1 MPPGGGGEEIY
12 DLDDDV
18 DLAVRPY
25 DLPIGQVNIFGNSKL
40 RTSSIIIQ
48 QTSVLLYYRM
58 HKIYVAADSTKLF
71 VTAKNLVPT
80 QITYIRGTN

>member
-1 MPPGGGGEEIY
+1 MPPGGGGEDIY

-48 QTSVLLYYRM
+48 LTSVCYIIECTKFMWPLILPSCLLLP
-58 HKIYVAADSTKLF
+58 KT
-71 VTAKNLVPT
+71 
-80 QITYIRGTN
+80 